1 MSYGS
6 VVYRAELKGLRA
18 SRQLLKKGPFKYIL
32 IKTAF
37 NLYIFNILID
47 KTNTIYTYHCHNY
60 KINICI

>member
-1 MSYGS
+1 MLLSNKHIQ
-6 VVYRAELKGLRA
+6 ARA

-47 KTNTIYTYHCHNY
+47 KTNIITMSLAP
-60 KINICI
+60 K